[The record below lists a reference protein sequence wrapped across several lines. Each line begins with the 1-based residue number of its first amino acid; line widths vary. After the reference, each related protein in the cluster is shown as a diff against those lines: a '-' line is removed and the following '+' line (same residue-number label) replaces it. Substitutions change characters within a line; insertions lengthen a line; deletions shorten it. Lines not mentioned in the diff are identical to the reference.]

1 MHFQNKRIRE
11 VPREAQFSTNNYG
24 IFKLCWR
31 FLDHYFIWSFTFLLF
46 EVRSLIYISNNSF
59 HSSYWSVSV
68 PNPGGG
74 QQIQSM
80 IIHRGLW
87 KRCETAQS
95 GLGSQCDSYYLPI
108 NQECLKRPSV
118 GP

>member
-1 MHFQNKRIRE
+1 M
-11 VPREAQFSTNNYG
+11 
-24 IFKLCWR
+24 
-31 FLDHYFIWSFTFLLF
+31 
-46 EVRSLIYISNNSF
+46 
-59 HSSYWSVSV
+59 

-108 NQECLKRPSV
+108 NQERLKRYLINPKMSFSNTRKTF
-118 GP
+118 